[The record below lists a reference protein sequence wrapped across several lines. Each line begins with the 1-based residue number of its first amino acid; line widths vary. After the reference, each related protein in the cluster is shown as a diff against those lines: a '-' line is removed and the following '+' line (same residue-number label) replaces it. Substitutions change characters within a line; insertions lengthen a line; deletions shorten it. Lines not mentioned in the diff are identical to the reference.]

1 MIESVQILNLK
12 ERGDKW
18 RACLAGLYDAGVDPS
33 IVQRQDALCAK
44 TLEKT
49 NMQSLLESGGIYPS
63 ERKDHKLTE
72 MCCDYGLCQML
83 RRAVREN
90 KTSIIMLDDRRIT
103 VPFSEL
109 NKLVASLPDL
119 KILQLEWYTWKT
131 GDGCYVTPIAHK
143 SRFAYGLMAHGIDAC
158 VYTPEGAEW
167 SLDQVDKFRDAKL
180 EQALRIDVDSEIERG
195 HEAGFYTAISPLS
208 AEMGGHEFWGSD
220 VYPDGDRGD
229 MGV

>member
-18 RACLAGLYDAGVDPS
+18 RACVAGLYDAGVDPS

-49 NMQSLLESGGIYPS
+49 NMQSLLEGGGIYPQY
-63 ERKDHKLTE
+63 RANDKLTE

-90 KTSIIMLDDRRIT
+90 KTSLIMLDDRRIT
-103 VPFSEL
+103 VSFSEL
-109 NKLVASLPDL
+109 NELVASLPDL
-119 KILQLEWYTWKT
+119 KILQLEWYTWKP

-143 SRFAYGLMAHGIDAC
+143 SRFAYGLVAYGIDAC
-158 VYTPEGAEW
+158 VYTPAGAQW
-167 SLDQVDKFRDAKL
+167 SLDLMDRFRDAKL
-180 EQALRIDVDSEIERG
+180 EQVLRLGADLEGGREQDIG
-195 HEAGFYTAISPLS
+195 LYTAIAPLS
-208 AEMGGHEFWGSD
+208 AEMGGHNFWGSD

-229 MGV
+229 RGV